1 MKQALQ
7 SLFKKP
13 PVIIG
18 IVTALMFQVIF
29 SVIWM
34 TAYSGVNDRTN
45 KLTIAIVN
53 EDGEQS
59 QKVVDALVQSIPFQ
73 TVADLNNS
81 EAIDKLEHHEV
92 HMVLEIPAGFN
103 DLLQTAG
110 STAQINYTLNEA
122 NPVTIKSIMQGVSQ
136 SVTNTLNSQASAQGI
151 QAVLTASGMPAD
163 QAGATTET
171 ITSRVE
177 SSLISLNQVNGMNNQ
192 MVPMMMVLASYVGA
206 MIMGMNVQ
214 GAIGML
220 TGLYSRLTLFG
231 ARFIINIG
239 SALVVSLVGSSL
251 IVALG
256 GQFEQGFIAFWMF
269 QALFLCTF
277 MFFSQFFLILL
288 GPAGSLLN
296 IIALS
301 LQLVSSG
308 AMVPRELLNGF
319 YSGLGQYLPA
329 TYAVKGILSVQLG
342 GPGVLQASMVLVIIF
357 VIVLSLSILVTL
369 LKKAAAPVTQM

>member
-1 MKQALQ
+1 MMQALQ
-7 SLFKKP
+7 TLFKKP

-18 IVTALMFQVIF
+18 IMTALMFQVIF

-45 KLTIAIVN
+45 KLTVAIVN
-53 EDGEQS
+53 EDGEPS
-59 QKVVDALVQSIPFQ
+59 QRVVDALVQSIPFQ

-110 STAQINYTLNEA
+110 STAQIHYTLNEA

-136 SVTNTLNSQASAQGI
+136 SVTNTINSQASAQGI

-163 QAGATTET
+163 QASAATASL
-171 ITSRVE
+171 TSRVE
-177 SSLISLNQVNGMNNQ
+177 GSLTSLNQVNGMNNQ

-239 SALVVSLVGSSL
+239 SALAVSLVGSSL
-251 IVALG
+251 IIALG

-357 VIVLSLSILVTL
+357 VIVLALSILVTL
-369 LKKAAAPVTQM
+369 LKKAAAPVI

>member
-1 MKQALQ
+1 M
-7 SLFKKP
+7 
-13 PVIIG
+13 
-18 IVTALMFQVIF
+18 
-29 SVIWM
+29 IWM

-329 TYAVKGILSVQLG
+329 TYAVKV
-342 GPGVLQASMVLVIIF
+342 F
-357 VIVLSLSILVTL
+357 
-369 LKKAAAPVTQM
+369 